1 MRECDPES
9 RAERFSRIR
18 CDEKRSLAAG
28 RKSGGD
34 THRARRLSDATFA
47 DNDREAG

>member
-1 MRECDPES
+1 MRECDAES
-9 RAERFSRIR
+9 GGERGSRIR
-18 CDEKRSLAAG
+18 CDEKRSIAAG

-34 THRARRLSDATFA
+34 TDRARRLSDTTFA